1 MTALL
6 IMFILFIGLLLSGLP
21 IFAAIGLSSVSYI
34 LASGD
39 VPLTLIPQKI
49 FVTADSFSLLA
60 IPLFM
65 MAGELM
71 NSGGIT
77 RSILNFCTKLVG
89 HIRGGLAHISIL
101 ACMIFAGMCG
111 SCTAR
116 QHPWDP

>member
-89 HIRGGLAHISIL
+89 HIRGGLAHISS
-101 ACMIFAGMCG
+101 G
-111 SCTAR
+111 SIRGIHDAAR
-116 QHPWDP
+116 PAR